1 MGKKNSF
8 LVQGSILAV
17 SSILVRL
24 IGLLYGIPLT
34 NMIGD
39 EGMGYY
45 SNAFYI
51 YNIALIISSYSLPL
65 AVSKL
70 VSQRNIK
77 KEYRNSYRVFL
88 CSMGFAIVVGT
99 ITTLVIYF
107 GSDFLAATI
116 YDEPRSAMP
125 LRVLAPTIF
134 VFAVMGVLRGFF
146 QGKNTMLPTAISQ
159 ILEQIVNAV
168 VSLIAAYFF
177 MKSHSASDDIAAYGA
192 AGGTLGTF
200 IGACIAL
207 LFLAFVFALFKPILD
222 KQLRNDKTGYTEGY
236 SELFTALF
244 ITLMPVIL
252 SQTVYHLCSVMDNA
266 IFGHVMG
273 GKGLI
278 REERSALLGIYARK
292 YNILINV
299 PVSIASALAATIVPG
314 IASAKVM
321 GSNLEIKN
329 KVHSVIKFNML
340 IAIPSAVGLGVLA
353 SPILQLLF
361 RDNRSLPANLLYIG
375 AIAVIFLSLSTI
387 SSAVLQGINKMHIPV
402 IHSAISLVIH
412 GILVYVLL
420 QVFDLG
426 IYSLVI
432 GTVTFGL
439 MVCILNWIAVKRY
452 LNYKQEVVKTF
463 IMPGVCAVIMGI
475 IAFLTY
481 FGLHSLLKSNFIS
494 TIAAILIAVLS
505 YGILILVTKTITEEE
520 LYEMPMGR
528 TIIRCANKLHL
539 M

>member
-45 SNAFYI
+45 KNAFDI

-70 VSQRNIK
+70 VSQRSGK

-88 CSMGFAIVVGT
+88 CAMGFAFVVGT
-99 ITTLVIYF
+99 ITSLVIYF
-107 GSDFLAATI
+107 GSGFLATVI
-116 YDEPRSAMP
+116 YDEIRSAMP

-134 VFAVMGVLRGFF
+134 VFAIMGVLRGFF
-146 QGKNTMLPTAISQ
+146 QGKNTMIPTAISQ
-159 ILEQIVNAV
+159 ILEQIVNAI
-168 VSLIAAYFF
+168 VSLIAAYYL

-200 IGACIAL
+200 FGACIAL
-207 LFLAFVFALFKPILD
+207 VFLALVFALYKPILD
-222 KQLRNDKTGYTEGY
+222 KQLRKDKVGYTEGY
-236 SELFTALF
+236 SDIFSVLF
-244 ITLMPVIL
+244 ITLIPVIL
-252 SQTVYHLCSVMDNA
+252 SQTVYHLSSVIDNA
-266 IFGHVMG
+266 IFGHVMAS
-273 GKGLI
+273 KGLI
-278 REERSALLGIYARK
+278 GEERSALLGIYGRK
-292 YNILINV
+292 YNMLINV

-321 GSNLEIKN
+321 GNNLEIKD
-329 KVHSVIKFNML
+329 KVHSVIKINML
-340 IAIPSAVGLGVLA
+340 IAMPSAVGLGVLA

-361 RDNRSLPANLLYIG
+361 HDSRSLPANLLYIG
-375 AIAVIFLSLSTI
+375 AIAVVFLSLSTI

-402 IHSAISLVIH
+402 IHSGISLVLH
-412 GILVYVLL
+412 AILVYVLL
-420 QVFDLG
+420 QVFNLG

-432 GTVTFGL
+432 GTVVFGL
-439 MVCILNWIAVKRY
+439 MVCILNWFAVKRY
-452 LNYKQEVVKTF
+452 LNYKQEVIKTF
-463 IMPGVCAVIMGI
+463 VMPGVCAVIMGA
-475 IAFLTY
+475 IAYFSY

-494 TIAAILIAVLS
+494 TIAAILIAILS
-505 YGILILVTKTITEEE
+505 YGILILVTKTVTEEE

-528 TIIRCANKLHL
+528 TIIRYANKFHL
-539 M
+539 L